1 MFIGIQM
8 FLIVLMLLLNVLL
21 VRTSYQD
28 CKLFKIYLKEFNQS
42 NNNICKFVWMI
53 NDITDIVLIQMS
65 FAPTVSSGSSSILHS
80 HPQPQDPKQSRAC
93 SICNHFWGR
102 RTSGTALLPL
112 SFNLALRTDFCLQ
125 ITSLS
130 TSSMRVPRR
139 KEHSSSFLHEG
150 YI

>member
-1 MFIGIQM
+1 M
-8 FLIVLMLLLNVLL
+8 FLIVLMLLLNVIL

-28 CKLFKIYLKEFNQS
+28 CKLCKIYLVFFLKEFNQF

-93 SICNHFWGR
+93 SIYNHFWGR

-130 TSSMRVPRR
+130 TSSIKVPRR